1 MHRHKTK
8 KISALLLCLIMFAL
22 LATSV
27 WAVDAATTEEN
38 TVDII
43 WRGAMNYNN
52 ANNQVT
58 DAASMTGPADTE
70 LKWAYPLNTTLM
82 EGNAYYA
89 GNSVILDGYLY
100 ATGGGR
106 LHKIDI
112 ETGKGTIVVD
122 DAGSKVV
129 NEQDY
134 LCYGDGKIFVAIR
147 ENITAYDIKNFDTV
161 WAVGDDSTDFGQYHP
176 IKYLEHNGVGYIWCN
191 GRVYKAADGDSVTV
205 YQQDSTTVLDASL
218 FNWSN
223 GAVVGDYFYITDK
236 YNVYAINMAT
246 WTVVD
251 QWQYFDGTVN
261 SSYNTSGQVAYD
273 ADSGRLF
280 WGCKCSAKV
289 DKLFKYNNL
298 YSIKLEQ
305 TGGFVENSER
315 TVRVDETG
323 KTGITSICAPV
334 IHNGR
339 VYLVGQG
346 NPHIAVFDIDTVEG
360 EDTITPA
367 YTVTGSATI
376 QSNPVLSVAGETP
389 VLYYY
394 TFAAELYALTDGED
408 GGVVTKLTS
417 TPNYTGVNFPNSY
430 EQIAMDNAGNIY
442 CYNESGYLFCYGPAA
457 CEVPA
462 ITADLSTSQV
472 KVDID
477 AAADALSVAAE
488 VADGGTLSY
497 QWQYSSD
504 GMAWSNIAGAA
515 AESYTPGSAAA
526 DEGTAYYRCVIT
538 NNKDGKTASVHSSA
552 AEILVKDLSTDTTLN
567 VMVNEGNNAG
577 TGKNP
582 AKATL
587 REDGIIALTGHN
599 SKVTNLWLGA
609 VDEGSISG
617 LELYYGI
624 PANKTINFTNKPSS
638 NVYDGTTYNGYYR
651 YSAYELPIVARV
663 EVMAEDGVTGQ
674 YHYIVIENDTETGK
688 YIVAVDGFTVD
699 SEYYNAENGINFTA
713 AGQTVTLEPVVT
725 TIGSG
730 DLKTVGGWVSS
741 NEEVATVKDG
751 VVTCVGNYGTADI
764 TYSSGR
770 VSGTL
775 TVRFVDPEH
784 STHTY
789 VDGKC
794 SVCGE
799 AEPGALKAFVTLVD
813 PEGKVAVAKDGITEL
828 YKAGLTVTDADGDG
842 KVTVNDAFIAMHTAY
857 STNGAADFVTEE
869 SQYGLYISR
878 MWGVDNGSVSYLVN
892 NRSVLTLLTEL
903 KANDVINAYFYR
915 DTTYYSDLYA
925 YFEDDTVDMTVGK
938 SGSFSVNGL
947 AGGITVVAPKGAA
960 VNVYDADGETVTTMA
975 TSVADDG
982 SFNLNFAAAGTYTV
996 EVGGTASYIGSAWD
1010 YATNSYIEKEFTDV
1024 PVVPAFCTVTVAE
1037 AESGGTTGG
1046 SGSSGDTKEGI
1057 TVSFSLITHNAT
1069 WISAHNIKLDAGAT
1083 VADAFYKVLDN
1094 KSGFS
1099 YEADPDYV
1107 RSITYKGT
1115 TLAEFTEGP
1124 NSGWK
1129 YRINGVAPGIGM
1141 DGKTLN
1147 DGDKLVWYYVVDYTD
1162 DTDRD
1167 EGGSVT
1173 ITTEDRAAAKEVK
1186 ELIET
1191 IGTVDENSAEAI
1203 EAARAAYEALTDAQ
1217 KELVSNLDVL
1227 KEAEKAYAELTGET
1241 IAPAESNFVD
1251 VKDHWAADAIQYV
1264 ADKGLMTGVTENT
1277 FAPGLATSR
1286 AMITTILYR
1295 LAGSPAVEG
1304 KAAFTD
1310 VAYGQW
1316 YSDAIRWAEMNKIV
1330 GGYADG
1336 SFGPNDNITR
1346 EQLAVM
1352 LWRYAGNPI
1361 AAENT
1366 LAFNDAN
1373 GVSDY
1378 AKEAMQWANAEGLI
1392 TGKTGNVIDAKGKAT
1407 RAEVATILMRYLEN
1421 TAK

>member
-1 MHRHKTK
+1 
-8 KISALLLCLIMFAL
+8 
-22 LATSV
+22 
-27 WAVDAATTEEN
+27 
-38 TVDII
+38 
-43 WRGAMNYNN
+43 
-52 ANNQVT
+52 
-58 DAASMTGPADTE
+58 
-70 LKWAYPLNTTLM
+70 
-82 EGNAYYA
+82 
-89 GNSVILDGYLY
+89 
-100 ATGGGR
+100 
-106 LHKIDI
+106 
-112 ETGKGTIVVD
+112 
-122 DAGSKVV
+122 
-129 NEQDY
+129 
-134 LCYGDGKIFVAIR
+134 
-147 ENITAYDIKNFDTV
+147 
-161 WAVGDDSTDFGQYHP
+161 
-176 IKYLEHNGVGYIWCN
+176 
-191 GRVYKAADGDSVTV
+191 
-205 YQQDSTTVLDASL
+205 
-218 FNWSN
+218 
-223 GAVVGDYFYITDK
+223 
-236 YNVYAINMAT
+236 
-246 WTVVD
+246 
-251 QWQYFDGTVN
+251 
-261 SSYNTSGQVAYD
+261 
-273 ADSGRLF
+273 
-280 WGCKCSAKV
+280 
-289 DKLFKYNNL
+289 
-298 YSIKLEQ
+298 
-305 TGGFVENSER
+305 
-315 TVRVDETG
+315 
-323 KTGITSICAPV
+323 
-334 IHNGR
+334 
-339 VYLVGQG
+339 
-346 NPHIAVFDIDTVEG
+346 
-360 EDTITPA
+360 
-367 YTVTGSATI
+367 
-376 QSNPVLSVAGETP
+376 
-389 VLYYY
+389 
-394 TFAAELYALTDGED
+394 
-408 GGVVTKLTS
+408 
-417 TPNYTGVNFPNSY
+417 
-430 EQIAMDNAGNIY
+430 
-442 CYNESGYLFCYGPAA
+442 
-457 CEVPA
+457 
-462 ITADLSTSQV
+462 
-472 KVDID
+472 
-477 AAADALSVAAE
+477 
-488 VADGGTLSY
+488 
-497 QWQYSSD
+497 
-504 GMAWSNIAGAA
+504 
-515 AESYTPGSAAA
+515 
-526 DEGTAYYRCVIT
+526 
-538 NNKDGKTASVHSSA
+538 
-552 AEILVKDLSTDTTLN
+552 
-567 VMVNEGNNAG
+567 
-577 TGKNP
+577 
-582 AKATL
+582 
-587 REDGIIALTGHN
+587 
-599 SKVTNLWLGA
+599 
-609 VDEGSISG
+609 
-617 LELYYGI
+617 
-624 PANKTINFTNKPSS
+624 
-638 NVYDGTTYNGYYR
+638 
-651 YSAYELPIVARV
+651 
-663 EVMAEDGVTGQ
+663 
-674 YHYIVIENDTETGK
+674 
-688 YIVAVDGFTVD
+688 
-699 SEYYNAENGINFTA
+699 
-713 AGQTVTLEPVVT
+713 
-725 TIGSG
+725 
-730 DLKTVGGWVSS
+730 
-741 NEEVATVKDG
+741 
-751 VVTCVGNYGTADI
+751 
-764 TYSSGR
+764 
-770 VSGTL
+770 
-775 TVRFVDPEH
+775 
-784 STHTY
+784 
-789 VDGKC
+789 
-794 SVCGE
+794 
-799 AEPGALKAFVTLVD
+799 
-813 PEGKVAVAKDGITEL
+813 
-828 YKAGLTVTDADGDG
+828 
-842 KVTVNDAFIAMHTAY
+842 
-857 STNGAADFVTEE
+857 
-869 SQYGLYISR
+869 
-878 MWGVDNGSVSYLVN
+878 
-892 NRSVLTLLTEL
+892 LTEL

-1173 ITTEDRAAAKEVK
+1173 ITTEDRAAANEVK
-1186 ELIET
+1186 NLIAA
-1191 IGTVDENSAEAI
+1191 IGKVDENSAEAI
-1203 EAARAAYEALTDAQ
+1203 KAARAAYEALTDAQ

-1241 IAPAESNFVD
+1241 ITPAESNFVD

-1277 FAPGLATSR
+1277 FAPEQATSR

-1304 KAAFTD
+1304 NAAFADIANGT
-1310 VAYGQW
+1310 W